1 LLFAGVAVVAVA
13 AVAALCVAAGAAQVA
28 AAAAHAG
35 DGAVGAKLSVA
46 RLPFCSMAAR
56 FEGSTCDVVREMVT
70 TLNGLRAV
78 DAREIEHGNF

>member
-1 LLFAGVAVVAVA
+1 
-13 AVAALCVAAGAAQVA
+13 
-28 AAAAHAG
+28 
-35 DGAVGAKLSVA
+35 
-46 RLPFCSMAAR
+46 MAAR